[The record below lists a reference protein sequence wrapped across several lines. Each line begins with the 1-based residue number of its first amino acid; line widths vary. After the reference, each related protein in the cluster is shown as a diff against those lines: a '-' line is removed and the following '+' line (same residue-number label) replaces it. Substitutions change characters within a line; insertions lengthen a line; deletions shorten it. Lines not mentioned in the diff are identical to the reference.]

1 MTNELRD
8 RAIDLAASYFANWK
22 AYEAAL
28 EYDDERNYRNRY
40 EGAMQMAALLGI
52 EEAEIEAYAWD
63 KWGKE
68 IGRLYEDNHATW

>member
-8 RAIDLAASYFANWK
+8 RAINLAASYFANWK
-22 AYEAAL
+22 ACEAAL
-28 EYDDERNYRNRY
+28 EHDDARAYRNRY

-63 KWGKE
+63 KWGDL
-68 IGRLYEDNHATW
+68 IGRLYDDNHATW